1 MKAARDCLEHNR
13 GVINR
18 DYLEKAGNAAR
29 YPEGDLVQIDEP
41 YLMECFTLL
50 RDVILAMADAAAG
63 IGSRP
68 KPRLNLHAGR
78 RRGKPTSP

>member
-50 RDVILAMADAAAG
+50 RGVTVAMSSAATA
-63 IGSRP
+63 IASAP
-68 KPRLNLHAGR
+68 KRWP
-78 RRGKPTSP
+78 